1 MREWKKQRE
10 ELQALPPKKK
20 RLEGGGRKAALPSVE
35 EEVVVWIDEMQAEN
49 QQVTRARIQ
58 QKALS
63 IARSRRETDFTAS
76 RGWLER
82 VCRQHH
88 LSLRRR
94 TTVSQRLPTDLVPTV
109 VSVIMKTRK
118 LRLHHGYPLSSIGNM
133 DETPL
138 WLDMPGDK
146 TITRQGDRTVC
157 ICTTGHVKMRF
168 TVVLSAMADG
178 ESLNLMCT
186 CK

>member
-1 MREWKKQRE
+1 MKCKQKTSKLREH
-10 ELQALPPKKK
+10 AFNKK
-20 RLEGGGRKAALPSVE
+20 RLASLALGERRISLPAGVGWKGFVGNIICHYAEG
-35 EEVVVWIDEMQAEN
+35 
-49 QQVTRARIQ
+49 QQWARDFPRISFLL
-58 QKALS
+58 LS
-63 IARSRRETDFTAS
+63 AS
-76 RGWLER
+76 LWRHAS
-82 VCRQHH
+82 CAC
-88 LSLRRR
+88 
-94 TTVSQRLPTDLVPTV
+94 
-109 VSVIMKTRK
+109 IMAI
-118 LRLHHGYPLSSIGNM
+118 YPLSSIGNM

-138 WLDMPGDK
+138 WLDMPGDT